1 MFKTTSKTK
10 VLTENT
16 KIEKD
21 GYTSIEITNLG
32 TDTAK
37 INNNIPLAPDATWS
51 WLNYPGVEIDEPT
64 DVQFAGVV
72 GHTQKVLVQ
81 MFYSKDV

>member
-1 MFKTTSKTK
+1 MYKTTSKTK

-16 KIEKD
+16 KLEKD
-21 GYTSIEITNLG
+21 GYTSLEITNLG

-37 INNNIPLAPDATWS
+37 INNNIPLAPNATWS

-64 DVQFAGVV
+64 DVQFVFEV
-72 GHTQKVLVQ
+72 GKTQKVLVQ
-81 MFYSKDV
+81 MFYIKEV